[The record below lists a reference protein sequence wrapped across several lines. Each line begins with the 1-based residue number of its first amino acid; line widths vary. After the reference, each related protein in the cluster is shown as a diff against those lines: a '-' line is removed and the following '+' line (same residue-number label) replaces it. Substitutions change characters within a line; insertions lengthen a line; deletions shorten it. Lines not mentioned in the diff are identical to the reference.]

1 MDGKSKVL
9 GDSSPACLDE
19 ECHDVL
25 PRMKPQ
31 PPAEAF
37 LGTSL
42 GKPARKE
49 ANRSPSGKANPV
61 AEKLVVN
68 E

>member
-9 GDSSPACLDE
+9 GDSSPACPDE
-19 ECHDVL
+19 ESRDVL
-25 PRMKPQ
+25 LWMKSQ
-31 PPAEAF
+31 APADEF

-42 GKPARKE
+42 GKPAREE
-49 ANRSPSGKANPV
+49 ANRSPVGKAKPV
-61 AEKLVVN
+61 AEKLVAS